1 MTHYT
6 KLELLNY
13 LKTLKASITYKKEQ
27 GVKIAYYELVAS
39 FDIETSST
47 EIGGEKFAFM
57 YEWTF
62 GIEDYICYG
71 RNWSEFIELCET
83 IQQFFN
89 TNPSTR
95 LVIYVHNLSYEFQ
108 FMYKLFEWNSVFAS
122 DIRKPIKTLSKLGLE
137 FRCSYILSGLNLA
150 LTAKNLTTYK
160 IDKMVGDLDYS
171 KLRTP
176 LTPLTDKELRY
187 CEYDVKI
194 VICYIREQIDEYKS
208 ITKIP
213 LTNTGRVRQYVRNN
227 CLYSNNNHKRA
238 NAGKYSNFR
247 DLMENLTL
255 TAKTYKLCK
264 LVFQGGFTHANY
276 DKVGEVWEN
285 VHSID
290 FTSSYPAVML
300 SEKYPMSTPKEITDV
315 SRESMEARFK
325 KKNFCYMFFA
335 RFTNITSKR
344 TECYLSE
351 SKCFEKVKPVTN
363 NGRIFSA
370 ESLLTAITNV
380 DYEIIKACYDFDDVE
395 FSNVYEMYC
404 EYLPKPIITS
414 ILDLYEKKT
423 TLKGVAG
430 MESEYLKSKGMLN
443 SVYGMSVTDIVQEEH
458 TLENNVWITKESD
471 TNEKIMEYN
480 TSKNRF
486 LFYPWGIF
494 VTAYARRNLWSGI
507 LAIGDD
513 YIYSDT
519 DSIKFLNYEVHKE
532 YIERYNKHITAKLK
546 AMCDYYKIPYT
557 AISPKTNK
565 GVLKPLG
572 VWDYEGEYKY
582 FKTLGAK
589 RYMYYDTDLH
599 ITIAGLSKSQGVD
612 YIKSQCKSVR
622 EMFDFFNTNMF
633 IPAEGTGKK
642 THTYIDECKEYEIT
656 DYLGNT
662 SVIKS
667 ESAIHLSDCE
677 FTLSLSKEYT
687 RFLSL
692 FVEGYVLRGTTY
704 V

>member
-1 MTHYT
+1 
-6 KLELLNY
+6 
-13 LKTLKASITYKKEQ
+13 
-27 GVKIAYYELVAS
+27 
-39 FDIETSST
+39 
-47 EIGGEKFAFM
+47 M

-62 GIEDYICYG
+62 GIEDFICYG
-71 RNWSEFIELCET
+71 RYWSEFLELCET
-83 IQQFFN
+83 LQQHFN
-89 TNPSTR
+89 TDSGNR
-95 LVIYVHNLSYEFQ
+95 IVIYVHNLSYEFQ
-108 FMYKLFEWNSVFAS
+108 FMYKLFSWESVFAVN
-122 DIRKPIKTLSKLGLE
+122 IRKPIKCLTTLGIE

-150 LTAKNLTTYK
+150 LTAKNLTMYK

-171 KLRTP
+171 LVRTP
-176 LTPLTDKELRY
+176 LTPLSDVELRY

-194 VICYIREQIDEYKS
+194 VICYIREQIHEYKT

-227 CLYSNNNHKRA
+227 CLYSRKSHKKTNRS
-238 NAGKYSNFR
+238 KYHNYR
-247 DLMENLTL
+247 ELMENLTL
-255 TAKTYKLCK
+255 TPKTYKLCK

-276 DKVGEVWEN
+276 DKVGEILEN

-300 SEKYPMSTPKEITDV
+300 SEKYPMSTPKEIDDV
-315 SRESMEARFK
+315 SRETMEARFK

-335 RFTNITSKR
+335 KFTNITSKR
-344 TECYLSE
+344 NECYLSE
-351 SKCFEKVKPVTN
+351 SKCFNKVKPVVN
-363 NGRIFSA
+363 NGRIYTA

-380 DYEIIKACYDFDDVE
+380 DYEIIKACYTFESVE

-430 MESEYLKSKGMLN
+430 MESEYLKSKGMIN
-443 SVYGMSVTDIVQEEH
+443 AVYGMSVTDIVQEEH
-458 TLENNVWITKESD
+458 TLVNYNWVTKESD
-471 TNEKIMEYN
+471 TDEKINDYN

-519 DSIKFLNYEVHKE
+519 DSIKFLNYEAHKD
-532 YIERYNKHITAKLK
+532 YIEHYNNYITFKLK
-546 AMCDYYKIPYT
+546 EMCDYYNLPYT

-565 GVLKPLG
+565 GISKPLG
-572 VWDYEGEYKY
+572 VWDYEGKYKY

-589 RYMYYDTDLH
+589 RYMYYDDDLH

-612 YIKSQCKSVR
+612 YIKSQCESVKG
-622 EMFDFFNTNMF
+622 MFNFFNTNMS
-633 IPAEGTGKK
+633 IPASGTGKK
-642 THTYIDECKEYEIT
+642 THTYIDDYKEYEIT

-662 SVIKS
+662 SLIKS
-667 ESAIHLSDCE
+667 ESSIHLSECE
-677 FTLSLSKEYT
+677 FTLSLSQEYE
-687 RFLSL
+687 RFLSM
-692 FVEGYVLRGTTY
+692 FVDGYILGGTTY
-704 V
+704 E